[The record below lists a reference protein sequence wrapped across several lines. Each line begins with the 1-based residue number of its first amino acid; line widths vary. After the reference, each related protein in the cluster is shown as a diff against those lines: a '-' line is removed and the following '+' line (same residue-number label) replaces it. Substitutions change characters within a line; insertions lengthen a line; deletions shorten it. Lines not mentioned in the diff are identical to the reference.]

1 MFVAALSSCRD
12 EAGSLD
18 TGFCF
23 GPIYRLAVGAFNVSS
38 LDGRSPLVLDVRE
51 LGRRAG
57 AMMTFDRQALAPVEL
72 SNPMIGIPVGSDLA
86 LDLMAESVV
95 EGVWISGDIAA
106 TAQGSCSRCLEPV
119 STPLVVDIA
128 ELFRYADL
136 DNEVDDDEIP
146 TFEHDLIDLEPT
158 LRDAVVLA
166 LPLAPVCGE
175 DCLGL
180 CSQCGF
186 ELKNDPNHQHDQT
199 DPRWAALGKM
209 FTDDSPAQSRESKEE
224 G

>member
-1 MFVAALSSCRD
+1 M
-12 EAGSLD
+12 
-18 TGFCF
+18 
-23 GPIYRLAVGAFNVSS
+23 SS

-57 AMMTFDRQALAPVEL
+57 AMMTFDRQAPAPVEL
-72 SNPMIGIPVGSDLA
+72 ANPMIGIPVGSDLT

-95 EGVWISGDIAA
+95 EGVLVSGDITA
-106 TAQGSCSRCLEPV
+106 TAQGLCSRCLEPV
-119 STPLVVDIA
+119 SIPLEVDIQ
-128 ELFRYADL
+128 ELFRYADQ
-136 DNEVDDDEIP
+136 DDEFNEDDEIP
-146 TFEHDLIDLEPT
+146 TFEQDLIDLEPT

>member
-1 MFVAALSSCRD
+1 
-12 EAGSLD
+12 
-18 TGFCF
+18 
-23 GPIYRLAVGAFNVSS
+23 VSS
-38 LDGRSPLVLDVRE
+38 PDGRSPLVLDVRE

-57 AMMTFDRQALAPVEL
+57 AMMTFDRQAPAAGDLA
-72 SNPMIGIPVGSDLA
+72 NPMIGIPVGADLA
-86 LDLMAESVV
+86 LNLMAESVV
-95 EGVWISGDIAA
+95 EGVLVSGDINA

-119 STPLVVDIA
+119 SIPVVVDIQ

-136 DNEVDDDEIP
+136 DDEVEENDEVP
-146 TFEHDLIDLEPT
+146 TFDNDLVDLEPT

-175 DCLGL
+175 DCPGL

-186 ELKNDPNHQHDQT
+186 DLKDDPNHQHDQT

-209 FTDDSPAQSRESKEE
+209 FTDDSPAQSREPKEE

>member
-1 MFVAALSSCRD
+1 
-12 EAGSLD
+12 
-18 TGFCF
+18 
-23 GPIYRLAVGAFNVSS
+23 VSS

-57 AMMTFDRQALAPVEL
+57 AMMRFDRQAPAPAELA
-72 SNPMIGIPVGSDLA
+72 NPMIGIPVGSDLA

-95 EGVWISGDIAA
+95 EGVLVSGDITV
-106 TAQGSCSRCLEPV
+106 TAQGSCSRCLEPLAI
-119 STPLVVDIA
+119 SLEVDIQ
-128 ELFRYADL
+128 ELFRYADQ
-136 DNEVDDDEIP
+136 DDEIDEDDEIP
-146 TFEHDLIDLEPT
+146 TFEQDSIDLEPT

-180 CSQCGF
+180 CSQCGL

-209 FTDDSPAQSRESKEE
+209 FTDDSPAQSQESKEE

>member
-1 MFVAALSSCRD
+1 M
-12 EAGSLD
+12 
-18 TGFCF
+18 
-23 GPIYRLAVGAFNVSS
+23 SS

-57 AMMTFDRQALAPVEL
+57 AMMTFDRVAAAPNDLA
-72 SNPMIGIPVGSDLA
+72 NPMIGIPVGSDLA
-86 LDLMAESVV
+86 LDVMAESVV
-95 EGVWISGDIAA
+95 EGVWVSGNVSAS
-106 TAQGSCSRCLEPV
+106 TQGSCSRCLEPV
-119 STPLVVDIA
+119 SIPLTVDIA
-128 ELFRYADL
+128 ELFRYADQIE
-136 DNEVDDDEIP
+136 DEDTSDDEIP
-146 TFEHDLIDLEPT
+146 TFDNDLIDLEPT

-209 FTDDSPAQSRESKEE
+209 FTDDSAADGPDPKEE

>member
-1 MFVAALSSCRD
+1 MTTFVRNAPAP
-12 EAGSLD
+12 AGL
-18 TGFCF
+18 T
-23 GPIYRLAVGAFNVSS
+23 
-38 LDGRSPLVLDVRE
+38 
-51 LGRRAG
+51 
-57 AMMTFDRQALAPVEL
+57 T
-72 SNPMIGIPVGSDLA
+72 PMIGIPEGSDLA
-86 LDLMAESVV
+86 LNLMAESVV
-95 EGVWISGDIAA
+95 EGVWVSGDVAA
-106 TAQGSCSRCLEPV
+106 TAQGTCSRCLEPLSV
-119 STPLVVDIA
+119 PVEVEVQ

-136 DNEVDDDEIP
+136 DDEGEEDEEIP
-146 TFEHDLIDLEPT
+146 TFEDVLIDLEPT

-209 FTDDSPAQSRESKEE
+209 FTDDSAAQGREPKEE